1 MNNNKSVGGVFGV
14 IAGILVS
21 LISVIVLC
29 SKDKYEYLLKC
40 FLVGRVFYVV
50 VGGFIVIGLML
61 VAYFGNKIV
70 SNKN

>member
-1 MNNNKSVGGVFGV
+1 MNNNKSGGGVFGV

-29 SKDKYEYLLKC
+29 SKDKYEYLLKS
-40 FLVGRVFYVV
+40 LLIGREFYIV

-61 VAYFGNKIV
+61 VAYFGNKMV
-70 SNKN
+70 SDKK